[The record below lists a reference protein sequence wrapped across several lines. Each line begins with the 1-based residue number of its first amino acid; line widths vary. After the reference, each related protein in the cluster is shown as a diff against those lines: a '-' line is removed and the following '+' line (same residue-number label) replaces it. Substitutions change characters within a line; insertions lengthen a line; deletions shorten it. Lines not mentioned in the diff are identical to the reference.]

1 MSRNDSNA
9 RNANRIYTVT
19 VEGIGQVFASDCLHN
34 AAQRALAE
42 GDGACVTFREGF
54 ATKRTFVAFV
64 AHDGTLRATSNAPL
78 PVVAYCAA

>member
-19 VEGIGQVFASDCLHN
+19 VDGIGQVFASDCLHN

-42 GDGACVTFREGF
+42 GDGACITFREGF
-54 ATKRTFVAFV
+54 ATKRKFVAFV
-64 AHDGTLRATSNAPL
+64 AHDGTLRATSNAPI
-78 PVVAYCAA
+78 PVVAYCEA